1 MVKNEKKNLVI
12 TVFFAV
18 FLFVITY
25 QVIMGAIR
33 NPYSDYLGHAEN
45 AELLLNSGLGAV
57 LHEIGYPLWALLTA
71 GIMKISRAPAY
82 EASAIAGGILNVLTY
97 ALIYMYLIKDH
108 KEEKFWIAALSWLL
122 LLAGPFYIPWYNSEI
137 YAGQVT
143 PNIWH
148 NPTTICVRPFAFVAF
163 LTILKLLE
171 EYEEEQKKLTVRDWL
186 LLALALVFCNL
197 AKPSFVQIA
206 VPGLAVY
213 LIVLLIRTRGK
224 AFSFCFQTASAFV
237 PCVLVMLWQ
246 LLVSFGTSS
255 SADGGIEIAWFDV
268 MGASSPSIPFSML
281 LSYLFPVYVL
291 LTNIRIVRERDIQVT
306 FFMWLGGFL
315 EAAMLAE
322 TGYRRYHGNF
332 GWGYVLATFLVY
344 VVTFRYFLKRNQE
357 YDYENV
363 KDRIL
368 VMGGLGDF
376 FTAVCYR
383 NLLYKHV
390 FYSCVTFW

>member
-268 MGASSPSIPFSML
+268 MGASSPNIPFSML

-368 VMGGLGDF
+368 VMGGWVIFLLQFAIGIYYISTF
-376 FTAVCYR
+376 FIPV
-383 NLLYKHV
+383 
-390 FYSCVTFW
+390 

>member
-1 MVKNEKKNLVI
+1 MVKNEKKKLVI

-368 VMGGLGDF
+368 VMGGWVIFLLQFAIGIYYISTF
-376 FTAVCYR
+376 FIPV
-383 NLLYKHV
+383 
-390 FYSCVTFW
+390 